1 MTIEKEEAKVIF
13 SIMKKLK
20 ETAEIDF
27 RFVYENRYSRYS
39 RYGINE
45 KYIAISLN
53 NSYYVYITKKD
64 SKIYNIAYTNNIV
77 NYDLDFCL
85 VDIKYVLVA
94 FIKNI
99 SVLEQ
104 IEINEVLKQS
114 CLFNL
119 DMLKRP
125 EYIRDLKLNE
135 ILC

>member
-27 RFVYENRYSRYS
+27 RFLYENTYNK
-39 RYGINE
+39 YGISE

-64 SKIYNIAYTNNIV
+64 SKIYNIAYTSNIV
-77 NYDLDFCL
+77 NYDLDFSL
-85 VDIKYVLVA
+85 VDIKYVLES

-104 IEINEVLKQS
+104 IERYEGLKAA
-114 CLFNL
+114 CLSNL

-125 EYIRDLKLNE
+125 EYIRDLRLNE

>member
-1 MTIEKEEAKVIF
+1 MTIEKEEAKIIF

-27 RFVYENRYSRYS
+27 RFVYENRYR
-39 RYGINE
+39 INE
-45 KYIAISLN
+45 MYISISLN

>member
-27 RFVYENRYSRYS
+27 RFLYENTYNK
-39 RYGINE
+39 YGISE